1 MKIHAQT
8 PPVLGWL
15 EVDLDEEDV
24 EYLWERIEAAKKQ
37 NLSAKPILAGNI
49 TESLHLLDEDNYFF
63 DNVLKLSLIHI

>member
-49 TESLHLLDEDNYFF
+49 TAVSYTHLTLPT
-63 DNVLKLSLIHI
+63 KA